1 MQREAKLGTS
11 VSETGVFR
19 QHTFFLQ
26 GIQLRFLLY
35 SGFVETSEGYL
46 LTFPHFLQWCLRMV
60 RVKRILQP
68 GSSQVAIFEPSFQW
82 LLSIPSSSGIFA
94 PFLSGPGELPVGL
107 RAPPSPRLLGGK
119 TVPFPKWKCPRI
131 KNQRES
137 PAEGIQKTPL
147 FRREWAHE
155 RAKRGGQSGTKV
167 RVSTGPPRARKFQR
181 AAQPPGSAAVLP
193 LPPPLS
199 CVFPFLS
206 CLDLVLSIEQSG

>member
-11 VSETGVFR
+11 VSEAGVFR

-68 GSSQVAIFEPSFQW
+68 GSSQVAIVEPSFQW

-107 RAPPSPRLLGGK
+107 RAPPRLAFLGGK
-119 TVPFPKWKCPRI
+119 TVPSTFPKMEMSEIKIRSSVNRPPKGFKKLYCFGASGRTNEPR
-131 KNQRES
+131 E
-137 PAEGIQKTPL
+137 E
-147 FRREWAHE
+147 
-155 RAKRGGQSGTKV
+155 V
-167 RVSTGPPRARKFQR
+167 R
-181 AAQPPGSAAVLP
+181 AAQR
-193 LPPPLS
+193 
-199 CVFPFLS
+199 
-206 CLDLVLSIEQSG
+206 